1 MVMRPR
7 LFRPEPRF
15 LLSLSCG
22 TGPPVCR
29 SGLTTL
35 TSARRPGEVG
45 LTLTSAMSLRLL
57 REVDFR
63 TGLEAHVR
71 LLPVAAA
78 AGIRAEALRLA
89 ADVHNLHAGNL
100 DLLLFPEKL
109 DGGFHIVLGRVRTNA
124 EDDLIV
130 LVRDQGRLFRN
141 HGREQHRHQPSLVD
155 AERRPRGGLCR
166 GGLCRGGLLGRVH
179 APSLNTQY
187 TSTAS
192 RVGRSAFARCLS
204 VRALTT
210 RAALMPASPR
220 IATARLWSA
229 RRCESAPGSP

>member
-15 LLSLSCG
+15 LLSVSFA

-63 TGLEAHVR
+63 TRLEAHVR

-78 AGIRAEALRLA
+78 AGIGAEALRLTSN
-89 ADVHNLHAGNL
+89 VHDLDAGDL
-100 DLLLFPEKL
+100 DFLLLPEKL
-109 DGGFHIVLGRVRTNA
+109 DGSLHVLLGCIRTNT
-124 EDDLIV
+124 EDDLV
-130 LVRDQGRLFRN
+130 MLVSDKRRLFRN
-141 HGREQHRHQPSLVD
+141 HRRKQYRHQPPFVH
-155 AERRPRGGLCR
+155 ARRSDHARRRRLGRCR
-166 GGLCRGGLLGRVH
+166 LLGRC
-179 APSLNTQY
+179 
-187 TSTAS
+187 
-192 RVGRSAFARCLS
+192 CL
-204 VRALTT
+204 L
-210 RAALMPASPR
+210 
-220 IATARLWSA
+220 
-229 RRCESAPGSP
+229 G